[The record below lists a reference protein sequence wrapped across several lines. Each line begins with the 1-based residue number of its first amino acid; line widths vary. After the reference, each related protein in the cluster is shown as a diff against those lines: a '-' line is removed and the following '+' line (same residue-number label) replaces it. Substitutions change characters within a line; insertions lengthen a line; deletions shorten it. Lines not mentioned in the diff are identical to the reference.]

1 MDLITHLPTF
11 EVFDLVFTI
20 IDRFS
25 KYVTFVPCK
34 ATCTTPDLVE
44 MFYDHIVCKF
54 GMPQNIVS
62 DRDSRFLSKF
72 W

>member
-1 MDLITHLPTF
+1 MDLITHLPTS
-11 EVFDLVFTI
+11 EGFDLVFTI

-25 KYVTFVPCK
+25 KYVTFIPCK
-34 ATCTTPDLVE
+34 ATCTALDLAR

-54 GMPQNIVS
+54 GMPQKIVS